1 MSGNIFAGKDEKSK
15 EEYNE
20 KVNVHSKAILTV
32 VERQKDLE
40 SSIDL
45 IDEKLELLDHN
56 SIKNFKSL
64 FLDIKSLRED
74 MNELKQEINK
84 IKEFDS
90 KVSKQ
95 IRIMTTRDEVQKLEK
110 YIDLWNPMDFV
121 TRGEL
126 EEIHTKTVKELRK
139 IVEEFLKE

>member
-1 MSGNIFAGKDEKSK
+1 MSGNIFTGKDEKSK
-15 EEYNE
+15 EEFHE
-20 KVNVHSKAILTV
+20 KVEVHSKAILTV

-64 FLDIKSLRED
+64 FADIKAIRED
-74 MNELKQEINK
+74 MRDLQQDIIK

-95 IRIMTTRDEVQKLEK
+95 IKIMTTRDEVQKLEK

-126 EEIHTKTVKELRK
+126 EEIHDKTIKELRK
-139 IVEEFLKE
+139 IIEKFLKE